1 MSEIIYTSFGSDIVD
16 IVNVENIAKGF
27 ELEYRIEDNGIIVFF
42 DTTSQRAWFGKQIE
56 NLYNDFFVV

>member
-16 IVNVENIAKGF
+16 IVNVENEAKGF

-42 DTTSQRAWFGKQIE
+42 DTTSQRAYFTKQIE
-56 NLYNDFFVV
+56 KMYNDFFVV